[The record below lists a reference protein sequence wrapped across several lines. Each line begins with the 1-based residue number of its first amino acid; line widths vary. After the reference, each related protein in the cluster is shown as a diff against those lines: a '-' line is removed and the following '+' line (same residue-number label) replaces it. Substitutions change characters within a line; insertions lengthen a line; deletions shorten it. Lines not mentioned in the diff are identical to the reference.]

1 MFCSVFTRGTT
12 IPQKRQNDTK
22 HVNYVLNLLLSPEIL
37 HGQKVIRQD
46 ENKSRWLF
54 YYQYYFTEGLINVI
68 LHFQTIAD
76 ADSFKQVMMSTR
88 MPRIL
93 TQQTEYSCSFRD
105 KRQITLKSKVCCDI
119 PPDIM
124 H

>member
-76 ADSFKQVMMSTR
+76 ADSFTASNDVYTNATHLDTTN
-88 MPRIL
+88 RI
-93 TQQTEYSCSFRD
+93 F
-105 KRQITLKSKVCCDI
+105 
-119 PPDIM
+119 M
-124 H
+124 